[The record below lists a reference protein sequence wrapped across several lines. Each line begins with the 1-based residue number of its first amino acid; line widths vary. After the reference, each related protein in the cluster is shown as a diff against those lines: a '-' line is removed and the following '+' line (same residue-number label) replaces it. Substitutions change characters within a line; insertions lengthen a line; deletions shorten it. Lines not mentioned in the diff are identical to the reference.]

1 MYNLRRQSAALA
13 GAACLLLFGCSSG
26 TPPESKEV
34 SSKPVQVGPVPDT
47 YRASFETGKGVF
59 VVQVTRA
66 WAPRGADRF
75 YELAKSGFY
84 DGDRFFRVL
93 PRFVVQF
100 GINGDPAI
108 SRLWSSMRIPDDPV
122 KHSNTKG
129 TITFATSGPQSRT
142 TQVFVNLRDNE
153 RLDESGFAPFGE
165 VVSGMDVV
173 ERLYSG
179 YGEGAPNGAGPDQTK
194 VELEGNSY
202 LEAHFPRLDYIK
214 KLTIEQ

>member
-1 MYNLRRQSAALA
+1 MHISGFYRAAAA
-13 GAACLLLFGCSSG
+13 GAACVLLFGCSSG
-26 TPPESKEV
+26 TQPEKKAATRAVATGPAPES
-34 SSKPVQVGPVPDT
+34 
-47 YRASFETGKGVF
+47 YRAAFDTSKGQF
-59 VVQVTRA
+59 VVEVTRA

-84 DGDRFFRVL
+84 DGGRFFRVL

-122 KHSNTKG
+122 KHSNTRG

-142 TQVFVNLRDNE
+142 TQVFINLRDNA
-153 RLDESGFAPFGE
+153 RLDDSGFAPFGE
-165 VVSGMDVV
+165 VVSGMENV

-179 YGEGAPNGAGPDQTK
+179 YGECAPRGAGPDQTK
-194 VELEGNSY
+194 TELEGNSY
-202 LEAHFPRLDYIK
+202 LEEHFPRLDSIR
-214 KLTIEQ
+214 KLVIEP

>member
-1 MYNLRRQSAALA
+1 MNTSGFYRAAA
-13 GAACLLLFGCSSG
+13 GAACLLLFGCSPG
-26 TPPESKEV
+26 TQPEKKAATKAV
-34 SSKPVQVGPVPDT
+34 LTGPAPEI
-47 YRASFETGKGVF
+47 YRAAFDTSKGPF
-59 VVQVTRA
+59 VIQVTRA

-75 YELAKSGFY
+75 FELAKSGFY

-122 KHSNTKG
+122 KHSNTRG

-142 TQVFVNLRDNE
+142 TQVFINLRDNA
-153 RLDESGFAPFGE
+153 RLDDSGFAPFGE
-165 VVSGMDVV
+165 VVSGMDTV

-179 YGEGAPNGAGPDQTK
+179 YGECAPRGAGPDQTK
-194 VELEGNSY
+194 IELEGNSY
-202 LEAHFPRLDYIK
+202 LEGHFPRLDSVR
-214 KLTIEQ
+214 KLLVEP